1 MQSFAIALSATGL
14 FALSGCMTPAEQP
27 DPDEPGQVQPGDDCS
42 VIESEGWAATI
53 TPVPGNPDRNQLTI
67 TGQVTMPT
75 PGYTFAWEPGRLDR
89 SAIPAFELRLLANAP
104 AGMVT
109 QVLDTRE
116 VSYSGPAAAPRYRS
130 ITISCEGRILVTIE
144 DVG

>member
-1 MQSFAIALSATGL
+1 MQHSAFVLAAASTIVLCACTTPSGEAAL
-14 FALSGCMTPAEQP
+14 Q
-27 DPDEPGQVQPGDDCS
+27 DPDEMQTADDCP

-89 SAIPAFELRLLANAP
+89 SAVPAFELRLLANPP

-116 VSYSGPAAAPRYRS
+116 VSYSGPAAAARYRS
-130 ITISCEGRILVTIE
+130 ISITCEGRVLGTIE
-144 DVG
+144 DIR